1 MEMMTLTKEQRE
13 LKAMAPATA
22 QLPELVSGAYAGSAA
37 RCDVRAAAGASC
49 ARCEKGQG

>member
-22 QLPELVSGAYAGSAA
+22 Q
-37 RCDVRAAAGASC
+37 AAAIPA
-49 ARCEKGQG
+49 AIFLNN